1 MYIFSLNHALHF
13 SIVNLFFMTWF
24 ALSMIIEIILSHD
37 SVSNLRGRSLGK
49 VSLIY
54 APKTDWDC
62 WAFNMV
68 PGVSQS
74 HLLGVSFIQRA
85 SSNWTE
91 LRVLASKDE
100 ASLGGWYWTG
110 RGDFGIF
117 AVGYWLNVDDG
128 TITGIVNSAI
138 VKLRLFILEVFCWAV
153 LN

>member
-62 WAFNMV
+62 
-68 PGVSQS
+68 
-74 HLLGVSFIQRA
+74 
-85 SSNWTE
+85 
-91 LRVLASKDE
+91 
-100 ASLGGWYWTG
+100 
-110 RGDFGIF
+110 
-117 AVGYWLNVDDG
+117 
-128 TITGIVNSAI
+128 
-138 VKLRLFILEVFCWAV
+138 
-153 LN
+153 